1 MEILDL
7 LERTRQD
14 VSKCSCSKSSFQQML
29 SSYIPIINVIQEYNV
44 KKDLAAEIIAGI
56 TVAIMQIPQGN
67 YKVQL
72 QM

>member
-1 MEILDL
+1 
-7 LERTRQD
+7 
-14 VSKCSCSKSSFQQML
+14 ML

-67 YKVQL
+67 SILKMQK
-72 QM
+72 